1 MTGRLNLVSLIL
13 AIAGVAVAGYLT
25 YVHYNVGA
33 LVCGVGDCEIVQSS
47 KYSEMFGIP
56 IAIFGLLMYVAIVA
70 LIIIRSTMIELEDL
84 ANTAI
89 LVFLVAGTI
98 YAAYLTYLEIEVIR
112 AICQW
117 CVISAIITVLL
128 LIVESIRMTRS
139 WNTTGSDLDAVYEED

>member
-1 MTGRLNLVSLIL
+1 MTRSLNLVSLIL
-13 AIAGVAVAGYLT
+13 AIAGVAVAGYLS

-33 LVCGVGDCEIVQSS
+33 LVCGVGDCKIVQSS
-47 KYSEMFGIP
+47 QYSEMFGVP
-56 IAIFGLLMYVAIVA
+56 IAIFGLLMYVAIVG
-70 LIIIRSTMIELEDL
+70 LIIVRSTMVELEDI

-89 LVFLVAGTI
+89 LISLVAGTI

-139 WNTTGSDLDAVYEED
+139 WNTPDPDLDAAYEED

>member
-1 MTGRLNLVSLIL
+1 MARPFNLVSLIL
-13 AIAGVAVAGYLT
+13 TIAGIAVAGYLS

-33 LVCGVGDCEIVQSS
+33 LVCGIGDCEIVQAS

-56 IAIFGLLMYVAIVA
+56 IAIYGLFMYLAILA
-70 LIIIRSTMIELEDL
+70 LIIIRSTMIELADL
-84 ANTAI
+84 ANTGI

-139 WNTTGSDLDAVYEED
+139 WNTTNLDLDAAYEED